1 MKTLAIITFSVLLVA
16 VGIIADRLFTPTD
29 TLREWMPVKITD
41 ADLDKISKMYRKGDT
56 YTRFATESGIWGVT
70 AVRQASGIWIVP
82 CQETG
87 PRAKEMRE

>member
-1 MKTLAIITFSVLLVA
+1 MKTLAIIAFSAVLIAAGVLV
-16 VGIIADRLFTPTD
+16 DRLFIPTD
-29 TLREWMPVKITD
+29 TLREWMPVKLTD
-41 ADLDKISKMYRKGDT
+41 ADLEKISKMYRKGDT

-82 CQETG
+82 CQEPG